1 METELNEI
9 TINGVNYVPKGSASK
24 EELNC
29 DDYVIVRT
37 QSAGVFAGYLRGRVG
52 QEVNLSNA

>member
-37 QSAGVFAGYLRGRVG
+37 QSAS
-52 QEVNLSNA
+52 LSGCQQHHTGS